1 MSLCEFSVRS
11 QPLGVAKA
19 LFLRLI
25 CLAMVG
31 QGSWV
36 WAMAV
41 TVDDPASIEFFEQRI
56 RPILVE
62 HCYECHNSHDARES
76 DLALDHRG
84 GLLAGGA
91 GGSVLDLELP
101 ERSRLLGTLRH
112 ELEGLEMP
120 EGRPALPPLVIR
132 DFERWIAAGAPDPR
146 DQPPTAEQLAI
157 EIAWPEVLRRRL
169 AGWAFQPIQLHLP
182 PTIAATFNDET
193 PTDPG
198 DSAWSLD
205 ELIDDWIATG
215 WHKQGLV
222 PSPRADAVTLVRR
235 LHLSLIGMP
244 PTAEAAQYW
253 QARLSTVDEANFQ
266 REYQALV
273 DELLASPH
281 FGERWARHWMDW
293 IRYAE
298 SHGSEGDPGIVGA
311 HHYRDY
317 LIRSLN
323 SDVPYDQLLREHVA
337 GDLLEVPRLDPETGW
352 NESRIATA
360 HWRMVFHGFAP
371 TDAFDEQVR
380 FIDDQINAFS
390 KAFLGLTVSCA
401 RCHDHK
407 FDPIGQDDYFALFG
421 VLRSNRAGR
430 HVINAAPDQAQ
441 RVEALKQLKPQIQA
455 ALTADWL
462 ADSTGLRD
470 RLRAWANDENAAAT
484 SQAEASVENWL
495 RQLATTDPAKENVA
509 DRWRQVREALQLQAE
524 QAQADV
530 GNAGAEGTSPLP
542 PRKRIER
549 WLANESYLPREAQ
562 SAGEFA
568 IASEE
573 QKAVTGIYPAGIY
586 SHLLSSRLAARLTS
600 GDLTLSEPQD
610 LWLQVSGAG
619 QASVRYVVRDY
630 PRDGTVYPLVR
641 LQGEN
646 WRWQKFDLAYWTGD
660 RIHVELAHAQDAP
673 LLVAGDERSWFGVR
687 QAWLGPAGAA
697 PPPIWDEALL
707 TVLSSSPGPAPQDL
721 EAAIEQFARSI
732 EVALTAWRAGQM
744 SDGQAL
750 LLTTALRVGWLVNV
764 PQQLPQAGSLVA
776 AYQKLEQAMPTPIRV
791 PGLVEAEVA
800 DQALMVRGDH
810 RQLVEEVPR
819 RFLALLPGAN
829 YPGDES
835 GRRQLAEDL
844 VRADNPLTR
853 RVIVNRLWHHLFGRG
868 LVATP
873 DNFGKLGAEP
883 SHPEL
888 LDSLAHEFSRR
899 GQWSLKHT
907 IRAIVCSQAWQRSAE
922 RSAAQRQSDPD
933 NVYLASYPARRVEA
947 ETIRDTILVAAG
959 SLERPLFG
967 PSQTAGDHRRRAI
980 YTAVRRNALDRFLRT
995 FDFPEPGSAVG
1006 RRDVTTVPAQSL
1018 TMWNDP
1024 LLQQAARDL
1033 AQQVGAPKNES
1044 EQVTAIQSM
1053 YWRCFSRPAS
1063 DDEVAAGLAYLT
1075 TVEQANLE
1083 LRRERRV
1090 LEQERQRVAAALEA
1104 LAAPVRARQ
1113 QRLIAAGMDKR
1124 VDKRVAAGD
1133 GLGSNNGPS
1142 AGDLSTASR
1151 IQPRVRWSFATGSRE
1166 AGEGVRADS
1175 DGDKG
1180 NRTWPGQPQG
1190 SARIADGALVVDEN
1204 GYWQSAPVD
1213 HTLREKSLEVW
1224 VQLDDLNQRGGGV
1237 LSVQSLDGQRFDA
1250 LVFGERDPGQWLAGS
1265 ELFNRTQ
1272 GLNGPL
1278 ETEAAARPVQV
1289 VLVYD
1294 ADGWVRGYRE
1304 GQPYGTAYRSSGPVE
1319 WPAGD
1324 WLVTLGLRH
1333 LPAGGNR
1340 GLRGRVFEARVYD
1353 RALTAAEVAT
1363 SYQRGIDY
1371 LTDDQVLEA
1380 LEPAEQDQWRQ
1391 WQAEWQALEVRWE
1404 SLQQHPQEADETS
1417 ALAELAQALML
1428 TWEFT
1433 TIR

>member
-1 MSLCEFSVRS
+1 MSLCVFSVRS

-19 LFLRLI
+19 LFLQVI
-25 CLAMVG
+25 CLAVVG
-31 QGSWV
+31 QGSWA
-36 WAMAV
+36 WAVAA
-41 TVDDPASIEFFEQRI
+41 TLDDPASVEFFEQRI
-56 RPILVE
+56 RPVLVE
-62 HCYECHNSHDARES
+62 HCYECHNSHDTRES

-91 GGSVLDLELP
+91 GGSALDLEQP
-101 ERSRLLGTLRH
+101 ERSRLLGTMRH

-146 DQPPTAEQLAI
+146 DQPPTAEQLAA

-169 AGWAFQPIQLHLP
+169 AGWAFQPIQRQLP
-182 PTIAATFNDET
+182 PTLAATANHET
-193 PTDPG
+193 TAELIA
-198 DSAWSLD
+198 SAWSLD

-215 WHKQGLV
+215 WHNQGLV
-222 PSPRADAVTLVRR
+222 PSRRADAVTLVRR
-235 LHLSLIGMP
+235 LYLSLIGMP
-244 PTAEAAQYW
+244 PTAEAAQHW
-253 QARLSTVDEANFQ
+253 QTRLSTVDEANFQ

-298 SHGSEGDPGIVGA
+298 SHGSEGDPAIAGA

-323 SDVPYDQLLREHVA
+323 ADVPYDQLLREHVA
-337 GDLLEVPRLDPETGW
+337 GDLLESPRFDPQTGW

-380 FIDDQINAFS
+380 FVDDQINAFS

-430 HVINAAPDQAQ
+430 HVINSAPDQAQ
-441 RVEALKQLKPQIQA
+441 QVEALQQLKPQIQA
-455 ALTADWL
+455 ALIADWL
-462 ADSTGLRD
+462 ADPHALRV
-470 RLRAWANDENAAAT
+470 RLRAWAKDESSAAAT
-484 SQAEASVENWL
+484 QAEASTENWL
-495 RQLATTDPAKENVA
+495 RQLATMDPAKENLA
-509 DRWRQVREALQLQAE
+509 DRWRQVREALQLQAN

-530 GNAGAEGTSPLP
+530 GNAGAERASGLP
-542 PRKRIER
+542 PRHRIER

-573 QKAVTGIYPAGIY
+573 QRALTGIYPAGIY

-600 GDLTLSEPQD
+600 GDLTLNEPQD

-673 LLVAGDERSWFGVR
+673 LLVADEERSWFGVR

-707 TVLSSSPGPAPQDL
+707 TVLSSSVDQAPQNL
-721 EAAIEQFARSI
+721 EEAIEQFAGSI
-732 EVALTAWRAGQM
+732 EVALAAWRAGQL

-764 PQQLPQAGSLVA
+764 PQQLPRAGSLVA
-776 AYQKLEQAMPTPIRV
+776 SYQKLEQAMPTPIRV

-810 RQLVEEVPR
+810 RQLAEEVPR

-829 YPGDES
+829 YPADES

-888 LDSLAHEFSRR
+888 LDSLAHEFSVS
-899 GQWSLKHT
+899 GQWSVKHL

-922 RSAAQRQSDPD
+922 RTPAQRQSDPD

-947 ETIRDTILVAAG
+947 EAIRDTLLVAAG
-959 SLERPLFG
+959 SLELSLFG

-995 FDFPEPGSAVG
+995 FDFPEPGSTVG

-1033 AQQVGAPKNES
+1033 AQQIGAPKNES
-1044 EQVTAIQSM
+1044 ERVAAIQTM

-1063 DDEVAAGLAYLT
+1063 DDEVTAGLAYLT

-1083 LRRERRV
+1083 LRRDRRV

-1104 LAAPVRARQ
+1104 LAAPVRTQQ
-1113 QRLIAAGMDKR
+1113 QRLTAAG
-1124 VDKRVAAGD
+1124 VAERVADGD
-1133 GLGSNNGPS
+1133 GLGSDNRS
-1142 AGDLSTASR
+1142 TVGDVSTEFR
-1151 IQPRVRWSFATGSRE
+1151 IQPRVRWSFTTEFGAAGHGGAAEVDGNLGS
-1166 AGEGVRADS
+1166 
-1175 DGDKG
+1175 
-1180 NRTWPGQPQG
+1180 RTWPGQPLG
-1190 SARIADGALVVDEN
+1190 SARIEDGALVVDDS

-1213 HTLREKSLEVW
+1213 YALREKSLEAW
-1224 VQLDDLNQRGGGV
+1224 VQLDDVNQRGGGV

-1272 GLNGPL
+1272 GLGGPL

-1294 ADGWVRGYRE
+1294 ADGWIRGYRE

-1353 RALTAAEVAT
+1353 KALTPAEVAA

-1371 LTDDQVLEA
+1371 LTDDQVLAA
-1380 LEPAEQDQWRQ
+1380 LEPAEQDQWRR
-1391 WQAEWQALEVRWE
+1391 WQAEWQALEVRWD
-1404 SLQQHPQEADETS
+1404 SLQHHPQEADETS